1 MSGRR
6 QGVRTNR
13 RIFWG
18 KILLVLLVL
27 WSLAVIVP
35 ELGRVFGNYS
45 TLGFEA
51 DNDGVIS
58 RVTGQPAVG
67 AGIREGDRIDLAK
80 TSLSGRVA
88 VFGGMGGMQYVR
100 PDCEV
105 GIYVRARHA
114 DGSLGEP
121 TLRTLRAVP
130 SPTPASNRV
139 ILFLDTLGG
148 VFFILVAAALVW
160 QRPNAM
166 TWGFFLYAMWFN
178 PGQFFVWY
186 AELQRWP
193 TALLAQEAAQ
203 AVAQGAGYAG
213 FIAFAL
219 RFPHNSLG
227 RRWRVVERPLPILAG
242 MLTVLQLIG
251 FGAAVGY
258 PVESFGWAFYLAG
271 YAIDIFVLFILHIRR
286 KSQPPEDRQRTRWV
300 QWGCWVGLLAF
311 IIADSNEATTLWDSV
326 WQFLKWHPSETILSF
341 LYLINTAVPL
351 AVFHAVRKHRVIDV
365 SFACSRATTLLG
377 TWVIIGVLLAALS
390 VLIEEYLPF
399 HDRILVFIGAVA
411 FVKLTLERLHDR
423 LNEACDHLFFRSL
436 VDAEGKLR
444 GLAAS
449 LAAGDRCESVDDRLS
464 ADPATCLGLKSA
476 AVFRREDDG
485 TYRQTAAIGWGGKRP
500 QSSALPVALVEKI
513 QKLEKAERLRP
524 EELYEDMP
532 KGTALPV
539 LAVPVIG
546 RDGLVAVALY
556 GAHETGD
563 DLNDDEIA
571 MLDEFGRAA
580 VSGYECVEALT
591 QQRRIEELEAQVKA
605 CTMPAPEEDGSDLTA

>member
-1 MSGRR
+1 M
-6 QGVRTNR
+6 TNR
-13 RIFWG
+13 RVFWG
-18 KILLVLLVL
+18 RILLIVLAL

-35 ELGRVFGNYS
+35 ELGRVFGDYG

-51 DNDGVIS
+51 DNDGVVS
-58 RVTGQPAVG
+58 RVSGQPAVA
-67 AGIREGDRIDLAK
+67 AGIREGDRIDLSK

-88 VFGGMGGMQYVR
+88 IFGGMGGMQYVR

-105 GIYVRARHA
+105 RIYVRPRHA
-114 DGSLGEP
+114 DGSSGEP

-130 SPTPASNRV
+130 SPTTASNKV

-148 VFFILVAAALVW
+148 VFFILLAAALVW

-193 TALLAQEAAQ
+193 PGLLVQEAAQ
-203 AVAQGAGYAG
+203 AFAQGAGYAG

-219 RFPHNSLG
+219 RFPHNSHG
-227 RRWRVVERPLPILAG
+227 ERWRGVERLLPILAG
-242 MLTVLQLIG
+242 VLTVLQLAG

-258 PVESFGWAFYLAG
+258 PAESFGWAFYLTG
-271 YAIDIFVLFILHIRR
+271 YAIDIFVLVILHIRR

-311 IIADSNEATTLWDSV
+311 IMADSNEATTIWSSA
-326 WQFLKWHPSETILSF
+326 WQLLKWHPSETVLSF
-341 LYLINTAVPL
+341 LYLINTSVPI

-377 TWVIIGVLLAALS
+377 TWVIIGVLLAGVS
-390 VLIEEYLPF
+390 VLIEELLPF
-399 HDRILVFIGAVA
+399 HDRILIFIAAVA
-411 FVKLTLERLHDR
+411 LVKLTFERLHDR

-436 VDAEGKLR
+436 VEAEEKLR

-464 ADPATCLGLKSA
+464 TDPAICLGLKSA
-476 AVFRREDDG
+476 AVFRRENDG
-485 TYRQTAAIGWGGKRP
+485 AYRQTAAIGWADKRP
-500 QSSALPVALVEKI
+500 QPSALPVAFVEKLRTTN
-513 QKLEKAERLRP
+513 KAKRLEPKDLT
-524 EELYEDMP
+524 EDMP

-539 LAVPVIG
+539 LAVPVTG

-571 MLDEFGRAA
+571 ILDEFGRAA
-580 VSGYECVEALT
+580 VSGYECVEALM
-591 QQRRIEELEAQVKA
+591 QQRRIEELEAQVRSCA
-605 CTMPAPEEDGSDLTA
+605 PPAPEEDEGAIPA